1 MIEEEFV
8 KKGLKNHFDDS
19 SEVFINHEDIFINR
33 LKEIYANE
41 SSILTEENMDSIL
54 FHKYQIV

>member
-1 MIEEEFV
+1 MTEEEFV

-19 SEVFINHEDIFINR
+19 SEFFINHEDIFINR

-41 SSILTEENMDSIL
+41 SSILTEKNMDSIL